1 MQISQ
6 ESTCVGVFFNE
17 IAGPQ
22 NCNFIKKRLQDNS
35 FEFCELF
42 KNTYFV
48 KDLWTAGSETL
59 VYLFNSFFYG
69 TSPVT
74 ASESFRFPTCN
85 FIKKETQTQ
94 FLWILWIIQEHLFR
108 TGSMS
113 GWFWNTS
120 APFQE
125 QLFYRTSPV
134 AASES
139 FRFPACNVIKK
150 RLQYNSC
157 DFVNYSRT
165 PIL

>member
-1 MQISQ
+1 M
-6 ESTCVGVFFNE
+6 
-17 IAGPQ
+17 
-22 NCNFIKKRLQDNS
+22 
-35 FEFCELF
+35 
-42 KNTYFV
+42 
-48 KDLWTAGSETL
+48 
-59 VYLFNSFFYG
+59 
-69 TSPVT
+69 T

-94 FLWILWIIQEHLFR
+94 FLWILWIIQEHLFC

-139 FRFPACNVIKK
+139 FRFPVCNFIKK
-150 RLQYNSC
+150 QTPTKMFICEYCKIFKNISWQNTSERLLLVFIYEFWEVFQITFFIEHLWKTAYFMYSSC
-157 DFVNYSRT
+157 RISTTRYSKKVFHKNFSS
-165 PIL
+165 ILYKNKK